1 MSQITIDGVT
11 LNFKD
16 SAFTGDQWEQVAG
29 WVLNDGAQMIE
40 ENAQT
45 ATEKAKQATLSASDA
60 AASATLAKESA
71 DEAKSA
77 AEAMQECAPYDAT
90 KTYAVGNMVTRSGST
105 YRCIAACTGVLP
117 PNAEYWLLI
126 AQKGADGTGAG
137 DMTKTVYDPDSKEQD
152 VFGYADQAANAVQLA
167 LNAHAVNT
175 DIHVTTTEKDAWNG
189 KAEPSD
195 IPTNLSEL
203 AEDSAHRLVSDA
215 EKTTWG
221 NKADKPTTKTATLL
235 TTGWN
240 TSTLKQ
246 TVSVDGVTASAII
259 IITAAPDSYIAYAE
273 AGIRCTAQGAGTLTF
288 TCEDTPT
295 EALAVNVLILG

>member
-1 MSQITIDGVT
+1 MSQITIDGTT

-29 WVLNDGAQMIE
+29 WVLNEGAQMIE

-45 ATEKAKQATLSASDA
+45 ATEKAKRATLSAADA

-77 AEAMQECAPYDAT
+77 AEAMQECAPYDAS
-90 KTYAVGNMVTRSGST
+90 KIYAVGNMVTRSGST

-126 AQKGADGTGAG
+126 AQKGADGNGAG
-137 DMTKTVYDPDSKEQD
+137 DMTKTVYDPDGKEQD
-152 VFGYADQAANAVQLA
+152 VFGYADQVSGAVQTA
-167 LNAHAVNT
+167 LNAHATNT
-175 DIHVTTTEKDAWNG
+175 DIHVTVTEKNAWAN
-189 KAEPSD
+189 KADIDD
-195 IPTNLSEL
+195 IPTGLSEL
-203 AEDSAHRLVSDA
+203 SDDSTHRLVSDA

-235 TTGWN
+235 TAGWN
-240 TSTLKQ
+240 ASTKKQ
-246 TVSVDGVTASAII
+246 TVTVTGVTSTAII
-259 IITAAPDSYIAYAE
+259 IVTPSPDSYVAYAD
-273 AGIRCTAQGAGTLTF
+273 AGVRCSAQGSGTLTF
-288 TCEDTPT
+288 VCEDVPT
-295 EALAVNVLILG
+295 EALTANILILG